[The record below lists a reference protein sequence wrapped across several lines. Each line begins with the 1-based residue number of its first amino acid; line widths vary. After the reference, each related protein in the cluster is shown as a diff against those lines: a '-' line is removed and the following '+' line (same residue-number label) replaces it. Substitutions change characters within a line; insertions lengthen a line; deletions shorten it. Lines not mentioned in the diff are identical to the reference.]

1 MHIVDHCCGL
11 GGGLSPGNRA
21 LLETMLSGGDT
32 FSWQKAKSIVISPLP
47 LMTLGM
53 AITRL
58 QHALIPPEDVPDPF
72 TVYRALRYSVSKRAQ
87 FRAQPE
93 AFDIET

>member
-1 MHIVDHCCGL
+1 MQIIERCTGL
-11 GGGLSPGNRA
+11 DGHLSISSKEI
-21 LLETMLSGGDT
+21 LETMLEGGDEFT
-32 FSWQKAKSIVISPLP
+32 WQKAKSIVISPLP

-58 QHALIPPEDVPDPF
+58 QHNLVPVDYVPDPF
-72 TVYRALRYSVSKRAQ
+72 TIYRALRYSLAKRAQ

-93 AFDIET
+93 VFEIES